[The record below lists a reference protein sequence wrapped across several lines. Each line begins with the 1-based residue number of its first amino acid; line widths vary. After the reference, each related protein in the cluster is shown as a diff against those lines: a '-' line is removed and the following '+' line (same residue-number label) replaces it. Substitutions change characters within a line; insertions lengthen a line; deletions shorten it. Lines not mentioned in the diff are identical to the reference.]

1 MVILV
6 TKAVGDFIGTRGI
19 ADESIRFNG
28 YPILDQHDHSSNVA
42 GELYKLLMPC
52 APFNLPIRISLR
64 GNEERF
70 DPSLCCRDECQRC
83 W

>member
-42 GELYKLLMPC
+42 GGLSKPMTPC
-52 APFNLPIRISLR
+52 GPLISLTISLR
-64 GNEERF
+64 GDEERLD
-70 DPSLCCRDECQRC
+70 DPLRFRDGCQ
-83 W
+83 

>member
-42 GELYKLLMPC
+42 GELSKLLMPC
-52 APFNLPIRISLR
+52 TPLNLPIQISLR
-64 GNEERF
+64 GDEEGS
-70 DPSLCCRDECQRC
+70 DPSLCYRDECQRC
-83 W
+83 R